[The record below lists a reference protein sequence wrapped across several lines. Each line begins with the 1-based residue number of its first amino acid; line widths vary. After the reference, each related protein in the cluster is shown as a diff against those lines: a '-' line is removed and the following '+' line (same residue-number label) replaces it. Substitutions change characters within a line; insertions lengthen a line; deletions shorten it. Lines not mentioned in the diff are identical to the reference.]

1 MLFLE
6 QDNKILKEVLEGR
19 LGASYVDTIEGER
32 MPWMTASDAVLVP
45 PHGFVSLC

>member
-19 LGASYVDTIEGER
+19 LGASYVDIAEG
-32 MPWMTASDAVLVP
+32 
-45 PHGFVSLC
+45 

>member
-19 LGASYVDTIEGER
+19 LGASYVDMTEGER
-32 MPWMTASDAVLVP
+32 MLLMLARMIV
-45 PHGFVSLC
+45 